1 MRVGA
6 RASSQPS
13 RCACKARETTR
24 LLAAVTA
31 RLWAIAAHGLHDTQP
46 MLDTMKDFMSSVG
59 CTTTDIAKRV
69 GDGTVD
75 IARRVGPKR
84 GIIGFIVLGAAIG
97 GSIYLIRYLRARS
110 AELEGATNSDRS
122 STLENRERRARE
134 TARSLQH

>member
-6 RASSQPS
+6 RVVSQPITP
-13 RCACKARETTR
+13 RAQ
-24 LLAAVTA
+24 TA
-31 RLWAIAAHGLHDTQP
+31 RHDDRLRRDRSALVGHRGTRPADTQA
-46 MLDTMKDFMSSVG
+46 MLDSMKDFMSSVG
-59 CTTTDIAKRV
+59 CTTSDFAKRV

-84 GIIGFIVLGAAIG
+84 GIIGFVVLGAAIG

-110 AELEGATNSDRS
+110 AELEGTANSDRS

>member
-1 MRVGA
+1 
-6 RASSQPS
+6 
-13 RCACKARETTR
+13 
-24 LLAAVTA
+24 
-31 RLWAIAAHGLHDTQP
+31 
-46 MLDTMKDFMSSVG
+46 MKDFMSSVG
-59 CTTTDIAKRV
+59 CTTSDLAKRVGDTTSDLAKRV

-110 AELEGATNSDRS
+110 AELDGATNSDRS
-122 STLENRERRARE
+122 STIEKRERRARE

>member
-1 MRVGA
+1 
-6 RASSQPS
+6 
-13 RCACKARETTR
+13 
-24 LLAAVTA
+24 
-31 RLWAIAAHGLHDTQP
+31 
-46 MLDTMKDFMSSVG
+46 MKDFMSSVG
-59 CTTTDIAKRV
+59 CTTSDIAKRV

-97 GSIYLIRYLRARS
+97 GSIYLIRYLRARA
-110 AELEGATNSDRS
+110 AETDATSSDRS